1 MPRNTVTRECHVGLY
16 MANRHRILQPSILQ
30 PQPPLSPFRLCQC
43 YGASSPSHSPS
54 ASSSSSFSSIIPLS
68 FFKQLSSSSPSFL
81 FAFKITCQEITCF
94 HNLKTSKT
102 ASYSVLCEREP
113 ATLFKPINFSSLG
126 HVFAPKFRILASG
139 FAVSG
144 FQCLSECESVI
155 DHQQQ
160 FFMDSPIRSP
170 AVGSGSGSTPSS
182 NEDSRRVKF
191 LCSFLGSIM
200 PRPQDGKLR
209 YVGGETR
216 IVSVQRDISY
226 EELMGKMKELY
237 EGAAVLKYQQP
248 DEDLDALVSVVNDDD
263 VVNMMEEYDKL
274 GTGDGFTRLRIFL
287 FSQSEQDC
295 SSPFMDG
302 DDSERRYVDALNS
315 LNDASDFRR
324 LQQGEFSMISP
335 VEDIHMADQFYN
347 PISVDSGIHRSGDVS
362 MSPYNLHHLPVQ
374 HQQSIGQRYNEMDS
388 PWNPPYYSPRHHGLH
403 DSRSLVDFP
412 SSPSGTRYRM
422 PFPELPDKC
431 IDRVPEEYTRHHI
444 NHHPVYDNQPQYS
457 ENVVW
462 MPTGAAHGEKSAFP
476 GNTLH
481 SPHVLDGN
489 SICEQCRMGFP
500 RGQPHLEH
508 SNISNGLPQVTNPSA
523 ECPSNT
529 DTFMA
534 NADTKLHPGIYP
546 NEPSDH
552 RSVYTDTQNHERGWG
567 LQHQTTAR
575 VEESRGYV
583 SGSGRVG
590 DVPVVNF
597 SLGHGSVTDGHTL
610 SSSYVHQRAG
620 PELGT
625 ELFPDQTGTAI
636 PHLKLPPL
644 EECSMRYGTPPSPYG
659 VDSNYAVP
667 HGHPSGHGLWR
678 NIPTPVHIGPSY
690 ETATPPQQV
699 NGMMNAGF
707 IRGEAS
713 PAVFIGPDSQNH
725 WVDSSQKLAGHDG
738 SVIPEYPYAHAPKL
752 SPKPF
757 GQENQLSITVD
768 AIHSPQD
775 MNAGA
780 CFEPVQPKSSFNLVQ
795 NRELLRNDAHLT
807 EALCFQ
813 PKSLLGKG
821 IEAKNE
827 DKVGNSGAQTISI
840 LDQNKIAESER
851 EAAAPIESSKS
862 NSKPEADCRH
872 VEKLSDKDHSFPED
886 SKHLV
891 DQFSFLPELIA
902 SVKKVALEGA
912 EEVKAAADKHA
923 NSQMHNSNTKEETTN
938 EVDPVNAHD
947 DIELESE
954 NDHVDTSKIE
964 PTKAEEEAIA
974 RGLQTIKND
983 DLEEIRELG
992 SGTYGAVYHGKWKGS
1007 DVAIK
1012 RIKASC
1018 FAGRPSERA
1027 RLIADFWKEALML
1040 SSLHHPNVVS
1050 FYGIVRDGPDG
1061 SLATVTEFMINGS
1074 LKQFLH
1080 KKDRTIDR
1088 RKRLI
1093 IAMDAAFGMEYLHG
1107 KNIVHFDLKCENLLV
1122 NMRDPQRPVCK
1133 IGDLGLSKVKQHTL
1147 VSGGV
1152 RGTLP
1157 WMAPELLSGKSNMVS
1172 EKIDVYSFGIV
1183 MWELL
1188 TGNEPYAD
1196 MHCASIIG
1204 GIVNNTLR
1212 PQIPTWCDPEWKSLM
1227 ESCWAS
1233 DPAER
1238 PSFSEISKKLRSMAA
1253 SMNVK

>member
-1 MPRNTVTRECHVGLY
+1 MCNKGFECL
-16 MANRHRILQPSILQ
+16 R
-30 PQPPLSPFRLCQC
+30 
-43 YGASSPSHSPS
+43 
-54 ASSSSSFSSIIPLS
+54 
-68 FFKQLSSSSPSFL
+68 
-81 FAFKITCQEITCF
+81 
-94 HNLKTSKT
+94 
-102 ASYSVLCEREP
+102 
-113 ATLFKPINFSSLG
+113 
-126 HVFAPKFRILASG
+126 
-139 FAVSG
+139 
-144 FQCLSECESVI
+144 ECESVI
-155 DHQQQ
+155 DPRPE
-160 FFMDSPIRSP
+160 FFMMDSPTRSP
-170 AVGSGSGSTPSS
+170 ATGSGSGD
-182 NEDSRRVKF
+182 DSRRVKF

-226 EELMGKMKELY
+226 EELMGKMRELY
-237 EGAAVLKYQQP
+237 DGAAVLKYQQP

-274 GTGDGFTRLRIFL
+274 GSGDGFTRLRIFL
-287 FSQSEQDC
+287 FSQIEQDG
-295 SSPFMDG
+295 SSHFIDG

-315 LNDASDFRR
+315 LNDGSDFRR
-324 LQQGEFSMISP
+324 LQQGDFPIIGP
-335 VEDIHMADQFYN
+335 VEDIHVTADQFFN
-347 PISVDSGIHRSGDVS
+347 PIGVESGIHTHRSGDLS
-362 MSPYNLHHLPVQ
+362 MTPYNMHHLTAQ
-374 HQQSIGQRYNEMDS
+374 HPQTRFNEMDA
-388 PWNPPYYSPRHHGLH
+388 PWNPAYYSPRHHGLH
-403 DSRSLVDFP
+403 DSRSLVEFP

-422 PFPELPDKC
+422 SFPELPDKC
-431 IDRVPEEYTRHHI
+431 IDRVPDEYARHHV
-444 NHHPVYDNQPQYS
+444 NHLPVYDNQPQYS
-457 ENVVW
+457 ENVMW
-462 MPTGAAHGEKSAFP
+462 MPTGAAHVEKSAFP
-476 GNTLH
+476 GNILH
-481 SPHVLDGN
+481 GSHVLDGN
-489 SICEQCRMGFP
+489 NICEQCRMGFQ
-500 RGQPHLEH
+500 RGNQHLEH
-508 SNISNGLPQVTNPSA
+508 SSISNGLPPAANPCA
-523 ECPSNT
+523 ECPPPNR
-529 DTFMA
+529 DTFDA
-534 NADTKLHPGIYP
+534 KLHSTIYP
-546 NEPSDH
+546 NEHNNDH
-552 RSVYTDTQNHERGWG
+552 RSVYNDTQNHERVWG
-567 LQHQTTAR
+567 LQHPTTPR
-575 VEESRGYV
+575 VEESRGHV
-583 SGSGRVG
+583 SGSGRVS

-597 SLGHGSVTDGHTL
+597 SLGHGSMTDGHTL
-610 SSSYVHQRAG
+610 SSNFVHQQA
-620 PELGT
+620 GT
-625 ELFPDQTGTAI
+625 ELGPDMFPDQTVTAV
-636 PHLKLPPL
+636 PPLQVPPL
-644 EECSMRYGTPPSPYG
+644 EECNVRFGNSPSPYG

-667 HGHPSGHGLWR
+667 HHPPGFWR
-678 NIPTPVHIGPSY
+678 NTPIPVHMEQSY
-690 ETATPPQQV
+690 EAAAPPQQV
-699 NGMMNAGF
+699 NGMINAGL
-707 IRGEAS
+707 IRGEGS
-713 PAVFIGPDSQNH
+713 PGFFVGQDGQNQ
-725 WVDSSQKLAGHDG
+725 WVDSSLKLTGHNG
-738 SVIPEYPYAHAPKL
+738 TTIPEYPYAPALKL
-752 SPKPF
+752 NPATL
-757 GQENQLSITVD
+757 GLENQHSVTV
-768 AIHSPQD
+768 ATIHPPQD
-775 MNAGA
+775 MNAGT
-780 CFEPVQPKSSFNLVQ
+780 CFEPVQLPKSSLNIVHNQ
-795 NRELLRNDAHLT
+795 EVLRSDTHLT
-807 EALCFQ
+807 EA
-813 PKSLLGKG
+813 KSFESNNLLGDRIVVK
-821 IEAKNE
+821 IEDRVE
-827 DKVGNSGAQTISI
+827 HSDVQPVSFSE
-840 LDQNKIAESER
+840 QNKIAENACQ
-851 EAAAPIESSKS
+851 AAASVEINNSK
-862 NSKPEADCRH
+862 SKPEVDCRQ
-872 VEKLSDKDHSFPED
+872 VEKLARKDHSVPED

-902 SVKKVALEGA
+902 SVKKAALEGV
-912 EEVKAAADKHA
+912 EEVKAAADEHA
-923 NSQMHNSNTKEETTN
+923 NYQKQNSDTKEETTN
-938 EVDPVNAHD
+938 EVDLANAHGD
-947 DIELESE
+947 LELDSE

-1018 FAGRPSERA
+1018 FAGRPSERS

-1133 IGDLGLSKVKQHTL
+1133 IGDLGLSKVKHHTL

-1233 DPAER
+1233 EPVER